1 MSIEEAKEEF
11 VIRPV
16 SLQFSRGLVFFW
28 MVLMEVKE
36 LLLLPKPKACWKA
49 GSECV
54 LAAENVIINYINA
67 FGHVI

>member
-28 MVLMEVKE
+28 MVLPEVKE
-36 LLLLPKPKACWKA
+36 LLLLPKPEADGRA
-49 GSECV
+49 GSEC
-54 LAAENVIINYINA
+54 LSS
-67 FGHVI
+67 

>member
-1 MSIEEAKEEF
+1 MSIQEAKEDF

-36 LLLLPKPKACWKA
+36 LLLPEPN
-49 GSECV
+49 GE
-54 LAAENVIINYINA
+54 LAVREYVSS
-67 FGHVI
+67 

>member
-28 MVLMEVKE
+28 LVLMEVKE
-36 LLLLPKPKACWKA
+36 LLLLPKAIGELVVSVFKQLKM
-49 GSECV
+49 S
-54 LAAENVIINYINA
+54 LLII
-67 FGHVI
+67 

>member
-1 MSIEEAKEEF
+1 MSIQEAKEDF

-36 LLLLPKPKACWKA
+36 LLLLEPNGELEVRVFKQLTM
-49 GSECV
+49 SI
-54 LAAENVIINYINA
+54 LIM
-67 FGHVI
+67 